1 MTRAN
6 VINSFGLFIL
16 LSLISSLSRP
26 NQTQAAL
33 QESQS
38 LKAEA
43 NTLFSKNDFHN
54 ALSTYADAL
63 LPLPSSAHFPRAV
76 LHSNI
81 SACHLRLEQ
90 SKDAAK
96 AATAA
101 LDELAKLENNL
112 TEAEK
117 KIKEEE
123 EEEVEEEIVSSGAEN
138 SAPAP
143 PKEGDIKADIARI
156 RTKSLLRRARAYA
169 TTSPASWHALSSAQ
183 ADYQALAALPAGQ
196 LTPSDARTVRSMLR
210 ELEPKVK
217 EAQEREMG
225 EMWGKLKDLGDGLL
239 KPFGLSTSNFQMVKD
254 EKTGG
259 YSMNFQQGPA
269 K

>member
-1 MTRAN
+1 M
-6 VINSFGLFIL
+6 ISF
-16 LSLISSLSRP
+16 SSRP
-26 NQTQAAL
+26 NQTQTAL

-43 NTLFSKNDFHN
+43 NTLFSNNDIHN
-54 ALSTYADAL
+54 ALSTYEDAL
-63 LPLPSSAHFPRAV
+63 LPLPRSAHFPRAV

-90 SKDAAK
+90 PKDAAK

-101 LDELAKLENNL
+101 LDELTKLETNL

-117 KIKEEE
+117 KIKEE

-138 SAPAP
+138 SAPAA

-196 LTPSDARTVRSMLR
+196 LTPSDARTVRIMLR

-217 EAQEREMG
+217 VAQEREMG